1 MGLLSGGFV
10 INSGFLKAAG
20 LGHFAARNGIK
31 ALAAHNGI
39 KTGEIWPEDGKLTVT
54 KLATAVGGAV
64 WAGGVAANNHVMQTW
79 GPAVNAAA
87 SLTSAVLQYS
97 QGEAGWVKD
106 LVGVAENAAFAA
118 AGPAGN
124 PVART
129 LAFGSAAAGF
139 FLEAQTDKGF
149 LGHVLGECMWAM
161 GAATETNSLEAAG
174 AGLVAASEVARFV
187 YRMYENYARP
197 VPERPGYEPIRQPT
211 SAATTGPAS
220 GTSAP
225 YSVNPVATASV
236 SVASAMYG
244 RFADLPLSPVSSAVS
259 LPVSP
264 ILPGAQLLMPGIPAP
279 TLSRRASDG
288 GEVAPARPG
297 TVLAQMPVPERTLP
311 APLRRHS
318 R

>member
-20 LGHFAARNGIK
+20 LGHLAVRNGIK

-39 KTGEIWPEDGKLTVT
+39 KTGEIWPEDGKTAVT

-64 WAGGVAANNHVMQTW
+64 WAGGVAAGNHVMQTW
-79 GPAVNAAA
+79 GPAVNATA

-149 LGHVLGECMWAM
+149 LGHALGECVWAM

-197 VPERPGYEPIRQPT
+197 SPGAVQERPGYEPIRQPA

-225 YSVNPVATASV
+225 LPVNPVALEL
-236 SVASAMYG
+236 YG
-244 RFADLPLSPVSSAVS
+244 WVPDLPPSPVSRTVS

-264 ILPGAQLLMPGIPAP
+264 ISPGTQLLMPGIPAP

-288 GEVAPARPG
+288 GEVVSARPG
-297 TVLAQMPVPERTLP
+297 TALAQMPVPARTLP
-311 APLRRHS
+311 APPRRHS